1 MNTEPSDK
9 QPPLQDLKLRYPPM
23 PQTLIEAME
32 LMEHPEQ
39 LEVRPVT
46 RMVQRDPFVVARLL
60 HTVNSAYYGLRS
72 QVKSAERAV
81 VMLGPVA
88 VAGIVVGMN
97 MLKLRSV
104 FDGPAGDSFLRLIKH
119 SIATAFLSRHIL
131 DGTPDSS
138 TNRPAERIGVSFTAG
153 LLHDFGKMVLVYNH
167 PDKAA
172 QFYDERILKS
182 HLIDSDA
189 RRLEQFLF
197 GYDHT
202 EAGEYLAR
210 KLSFPDEL
218 SDTIRFHHEP
228 ESFKGSSE
236 TKDVIRAVAAANQ
249 AAKTMG
255 FGFDRE
261 LTWEECLESSVW
273 DASLFRDK
281 YTNSEIL
288 KEDLAAQRE
297 HLEEYVANLT
307 SGAEQLGSEDSL

>member
-1 MNTEPSDK
+1 
-9 QPPLQDLKLRYPPM
+9 M
-23 PQTLIEAME
+23 PQTLLEAME
-32 LMEHPEQ
+32 LMEHPED

-131 DGTPDSS
+131 DGSPHEKSTP
-138 TNRPAERIGVSFTAG
+138 RPAERIGVSFTAG

-167 PDKAA
+167 PEKAA

-182 HLIDSDA
+182 HLIDSDV

-218 SDTIRFHHEP
+218 SDTIRYHHEP
-228 ESFKGSSE
+228 EKFNGSSE

-249 AAKTMG
+249 AAKTMS
-255 FGFDRE
+255 FGFDHK
-261 LTWEECLESSVW
+261 LTWEECLESSSW
-273 DASLFRDK
+273 DTRLITEQYRNRD
-281 YTNSEIL
+281 EL
-288 KEDLAAQRE
+288 KADLLTQDE
-297 HLEEYVANLT
+297 HLAEYVKNLT
-307 SGAEQLGSEDSL
+307 SGAEELGHEGHL

>member
-1 MNTEPSDK
+1 MPEPSQQ
-9 QPPLQDLKLRYPPM
+9 QPPLKDLKLRYPPM

-32 LMEHPEQ
+32 LMEHPED

-72 QVKSAERAV
+72 TVKSAERAV

-104 FDGPAGDSFLRLIKH
+104 FDGPAGDCFLRLVKH
-119 SIATAFLSRHIL
+119 NIATAFLSRHLL
-131 DGTPDSS
+131 DGSAGGGAGKSVET
-138 TNRPAERIGVSFTAG
+138 IGVSFTSG
-153 LLHDFGKMVLVYNH
+153 LLHDFGKMVLVYNY
-167 PDKAA
+167 PEKAA

-182 HLIDSDA
+182 HVIENDA

-197 GYDHT
+197 GHDHT

-218 SDTIRFHHEP
+218 VETVRHHHEP
-228 ESFKGSSE
+228 DAFTGDAD
-236 TKDVIRAVAAANQ
+236 TQDVVYAVAGANQ
-249 AAKTMG
+249 AAKSLG
-255 FGFDRE
+255 YAFDQE
-261 LTWEECLESSVW
+261 LTWEQVIEHPVW
-273 DASLFRDK
+273 DASVFERSYASRRQIFD
-281 YTNSEIL
+281 
-288 KEDLAAQRE
+288 DLLDQTD
-297 HLEEYVANLT
+297 HLREYVESLT
-307 SGAEQLGSEDSL
+307 APSDQLGPG